1 MQSNQVFGVKEKVV
15 VLCYTTLLIVY
26 YPCSLL
32 QIDHDLSLITYNI
45 SWVWPLP
52 LSTLYSS
59 VLYKFIPEMYKY
71 IHLTDLNSAVS
82 DLHFP

>member
-45 SWVWPLP
+45 SWV
-52 LSTLYSS
+52 
-59 VLYKFIPEMYKY
+59 
-71 IHLTDLNSAVS
+71 
-82 DLHFP
+82 